1 MRVKSIETQSPRSA
15 ADALAYTVTYY
26 PSGTK
31 HATGSRLDR
40 MVEQAR
46 ASAIREIIAEL
57 RKKTGEELG
66 DDPEVWIKKYGRN

>member
-1 MRVKSIETQSPRSA
+1 
-15 ADALAYTVTYY
+15 
-26 PSGTK
+26 
-31 HATGSRLDR
+31 

-57 RKKTGEELG
+57 RKKTGEDLG